1 MTYSAGARV
10 ARFLFAL
17 LFVEM
22 LLLAVRQ
29 KIVGELKVDV
39 AKVTGQQELLAILVE
54 ARKVVKGGTPSTE
67 NRESK

>member
-1 MTYSAGARV
+1 
-10 ARFLFAL
+10 
-17 LFVEM
+17 M